1 MNINQVASPN
11 IQGLNVYQTSQTG
24 DTGAATKGNNASQ
37 PPASQPEQTPKT
49 DQVSI
54 SPQARARLAENTEP
68 VEQAP
73 PPPPPPAQTP
83 AEPSPQP
90 QDITTYNA
98 AGEIAG

>member
-1 MNINQVASPN
+1 MDINQVGSPN
-11 IQGLNVYQTSQTG
+11 VQGLNVYQTSQTG
-24 DTGAATKGNNASQ
+24 DTGAAAKGNNESQ
-37 PPASQPEQTPKT
+37 PPAAEPQQAPRT

-73 PPPPPPAQTP
+73 TPPPAQTP

-90 QDITTYNA
+90 QDITAYNA